1 MGGGGT
7 AEPIPPWDLA
17 SLIGATLL
25 IGTVLMALWSPGH
38 DISLESDSGVVQIT
52 SVDVGRLGSSD
63 AIQIDVSPGES
74 CSGDNATTCTITV
87 NIGSET
93 FQFNETGGD
102 ATSQRSSEGPIVVT
116 AEGEGDYT
124 ISVSVQRQLPL
135 EALPV
140 ILGLFL
146 VIWGEWRKRQ

>member
-38 DISLESDSGVVQIT
+38 DLSLESESGVVQIT
-52 SVDVGRLGSSD
+52 SVDVGLLGSSD
-63 AIQIDVSPGES
+63 AIQIEVSPGES

-135 EALPV
+135 EAFPV

>member
-1 MGGGGT
+1 MGGGGS
-7 AEPIPPWDLA
+7 AESIPLWDLS

-25 IGTVLMALWSPGH
+25 IGTVLMALWSPSH
-38 DISLESDSGVVQIT
+38 DLSLESGSGVVQIT
-52 SVDVGRLGSSD
+52 SVDVGLLGSSD
-63 AIQIDVSPGES
+63 VVQIDVSPGEI
-74 CSGDNATTCTITV
+74 CSGENATTCSLIV
-87 NIGSET
+87 NIGSES
-93 FQFNETGGD
+93 FEFNEAGGD
-102 ATSQRSSEGPIVVT
+102 ATSQRSSEGPLIVT

-124 ISVSVQRQLPL
+124 LAVSVQRQLPL

>member
-1 MGGGGT
+1 MGGGGS
-7 AEPIPPWDLA
+7 AESIPLWDLA

-25 IGTVLMALWSPGH
+25 IGTVLMVLWSPSH
-38 DISLESDSGVVQIT
+38 DVSLESGSGVVQIT
-52 SVDVGRLGSSD
+52 SVDVGLLGSSD
-63 AIQIDVSPGES
+63 AVQIDVSPGES
-74 CSGDNATTCTITV
+74 CSGDNATACSLTV
-87 NIGSET
+87 SIGPET
-93 FQFNETGGD
+93 FEFNEVGGD
-102 ATSQRSSEGPIVVT
+102 ATSQRSSDGPLIVT

-124 ISVSVQRQLPL
+124 ITVSVQRQLPL

>member
-25 IGTVLMALWSPGH
+25 IGTILMVLWSPGH
-38 DISLESDSGVVQIT
+38 DISLESESGVVQIT
-52 SVDVGRLGSSD
+52 SVDVGLLGSSD

-140 ILGLFL
+140 ILGIFL

>member
-52 SVDVGRLGSSD
+52 SVDVGLLGASD

>member
-1 MGGGGT
+1 
-7 AEPIPPWDLA
+7 
-17 SLIGATLL
+17 
-25 IGTVLMALWSPGH
+25 
-38 DISLESDSGVVQIT
+38 VQIT
-52 SVDVGRLGSSD
+52 SVDVGLLGSSD

>member
-38 DISLESDSGVVQIT
+38 DLSLESESGAVQIT
-52 SVDVGRLGSSD
+52 SVDVGLLGSSD
-63 AIQIDVSPGES
+63 AIQIEVSPGES

-135 EALPV
+135 EAFPV

>member
-38 DISLESDSGVVQIT
+38 DISLESGSDEVQIT
-52 SVDVGRLGSSD
+52 SVDIGFLGSSD
-63 AIQIDVSPGES
+63 AIQIAVTPGES
-74 CSGDNATTCTITV
+74 CSGDNATTCNVIV
-87 NIGSET
+87 KIGSEA
-93 FQFNETGGD
+93 FEFNESGGD
-102 ATSQRSSEGPIVVT
+102 ATSQRSSEGPLNVT
-116 AEGEGDYT
+116 AEGVGDYT

-140 ILGLFL
+140 ILGLFF

>member
-38 DISLESDSGVVQIT
+38 DLSLESESGVVQIT
-52 SVDVGRLGSSD
+52 SVDVGLLGSSD
-63 AIQIDVSPGES
+63 AIQIEVSPGES

-102 ATSQRSSEGPIVVT
+102 VTSQRSSEGPIVVT
-116 AEGEGDYT
+116 AEGEGDYS
-124 ISVSVQRQLPL
+124 ISFSVQRQLPL
-135 EALPV
+135 EAFPV

>member
-38 DISLESDSGVVQIT
+38 DISLESGSGEVQIT
-52 SVDVGRLGSSD
+52 SVDVGLLGSSD

-74 CSGDNATTCTITV
+74 CSGDNATTCTISV
-87 NIGSET
+87 NIGSEK

-116 AEGEGDYT
+116 VEGEGDFT